1 MNTNQELVTSV
12 TLRNIPRPDEFISQD
27 VIWNLTQNGEFDGRN
42 IEVMVS
48 QGRVVLKGEA
58 STRHAKKLA
67 LHCVKDIR
75 GIVHIENQIKI
86 RRVSRFSDGHSMHGF

>member
-1 MNTNQELVTSV
+1 MNTAQEPIITKPF
-12 TLRNIPRPDEFISQD
+12 RNIPRPDDFICKD

-42 IEVMVS
+42 IDVMVF
-48 QGRVVLKGEA
+48 QGRVILKGEVA
-58 STRHAKKLA
+58 SRHAKKLA
-67 LHCVKDIR
+67 LQCVKDIR